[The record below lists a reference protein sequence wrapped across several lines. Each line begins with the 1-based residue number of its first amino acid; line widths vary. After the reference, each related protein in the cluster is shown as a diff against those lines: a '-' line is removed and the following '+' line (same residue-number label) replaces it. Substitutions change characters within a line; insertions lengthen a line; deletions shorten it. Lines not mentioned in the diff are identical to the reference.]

1 MLISAQK
8 KVTFWMKTEKKC
20 FWRIHLK
27 TGEQKEKER
36 QKKICYCLEL
46 NPGPLLVRRGTT
58 FCAKG
63 ANVIWDKPRAVSEW
77 TKSFNSVAL
86 IFHPFIIPFLSSVAH
101 SHLKFYVCSHHL
113 LLGAFIRVKLNFIR
127 EVVILIL
134 VAQSLH
140 LLQHSMT
147 YLLRDKPSAGSFFL
161 VWSNSLL
168 VIGNMSWLPYWFHES
183 HHPWLLPATSPLALQ
198 NEPCMGLPCI

>member
-1 MLISAQK
+1 MNKRK
-8 KVTFWMKTEKKC
+8 KKEKKI
-20 FWRIHLK
+20 F
-27 TGEQKEKER
+27 
-36 QKKICYCLEL
+36 CYCLEL
-46 NPGPLLVRRGTT
+46 NPGPLLARRGTT

-127 EVVILIL
+127 KVVILIL
-134 VAQSLH
+134 GAQSLH

-147 YLLRDKPSAGSFFL
+147 YLLRDKPNAGSFFL

-168 VIGNMSWLPYWFHES
+168 VIGNMSWLHYWFHES
-183 HHPWLLPATSPLALQ
+183 HHPGLLPATSPLAQQ